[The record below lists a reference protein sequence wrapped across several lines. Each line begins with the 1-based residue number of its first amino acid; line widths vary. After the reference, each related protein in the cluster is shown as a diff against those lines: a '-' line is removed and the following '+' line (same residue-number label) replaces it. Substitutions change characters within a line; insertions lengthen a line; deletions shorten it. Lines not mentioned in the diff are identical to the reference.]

1 MVRYLPCS
9 ITYGCGVNFKVKT
22 RLNCCRNFLAKRT
35 LCINFL
41 KRTCC
46 AIVLLIRFFVSP
58 CSRCRRCRDFLKVPN
73 NVKELGQDQLKLSL
87 VACSARTHRG
97 SWSIMGFGVNASPAG
112 WVGFLDMVW
121 FGTVYSNV
129 LFKFCDYLEKKT
141 NKQEKTRKT
150 LLCALMNDDLIQE
163 NIISYCF
170 LRCYIYVSLLLTR
183 LHMRLNGGMCLLQT
197 SRDTDDVKRRLR
209 PRVNPDLL

>member
-1 MVRYLPCS
+1 MLLFCS
-9 ITYGCGVNFKVKT
+9 
-22 RLNCCRNFLAKRT
+22 LDFLFRHVLVAVAVV
-35 LCINFL
+35 IFL
-41 KRTCC
+41 KSLIMWKNWVRISWNW
-46 AIVLLIRFFVSP
+46 AWWPVLQELIE
-58 CSRCRRCRDFLKVPN
+58 VP
-73 NVKELGQDQLKLSL
+73 EALWDLGSMHLPL
-87 VACSARTHRG
+87 
-97 SWSIMGFGVNASPAG
+97 

-129 LFKFCDYLEKKT
+129 LFKFCDYLKKKT

-150 LLCALMNDDLIQE
+150 LLCALINDDLIQE

-197 SRDTDDVKRRLR
+197 SRDTDDVKRRVR

>member
-1 MVRYLPCS
+1 MLLFCS
-9 ITYGCGVNFKVKT
+9 
-22 RLNCCRNFLAKRT
+22 LDFLFRHVLVAVAVV
-35 LCINFL
+35 IFL
-41 KRTCC
+41 KS
-46 AIVLLIRFFVSP
+46 LIMWKNWVRISW
-58 CSRCRRCRDFLKVPN
+58 
-73 NVKELGQDQLKLSL
+73 KLSL
-87 VACSARTHRG
+87 VTCSARTHRG
-97 SWSIMGFGVNASPAG
+97 SWSIMGFGVNASPAR

-129 LFKFCDYLEKKT
+129 LFKFCDYLKKKT

-170 LRCYIYVSLLLTR
+170 LRCYIYVSLLLNR

>member
-112 WVGFLDMVW
+112 GLDFLTWLDL
-121 FGTVYSNV
+121 G
-129 LFKFCDYLEKKT
+129 LFILMYFLNSVTIWKKKQT
-141 NKQEKTRKT
+141 NKKKQGKH
-150 LLCALMNDDLIQE
+150 C
-163 NIISYCF
+163 C
-170 LRCYIYVSLLLTR
+170 V
-183 LHMRLNGGMCLLQT
+183 H
-197 SRDTDDVKRRLR
+197 
-209 PRVNPDLL
+209 